1 MSAQLKSTNMKDSV
15 VSPTKAKQ
23 GEMLRHL
30 HGKEWLVPFVRN
42 PAGLEAYRSGMII
55 VSEKNH
61 NYQHAFICYKLPN
74 WYIVVFVSDKCFHD
88 WHPGQAFM
96 RAYLNCLNAAH
107 PQTKVNPVE
116 FQLTDHVIRN
126 LSIHNNNMFVC

>member
-1 MSAQLKSTNMKDSV
+1 MPLFVVAQ
-15 VSPTKAKQ
+15 
-23 GEMLRHL
+23 
-30 HGKEWLVPFVRN
+30 F
-42 PAGLEAYRSGMII
+42 
-55 VSEKNH
+55 
-61 NYQHAFICYKLPN
+61 
-74 WYIVVFVSDKCFHD
+74 IVVFVSDKCFHD

-126 LSIHNNNMFVC
+126 ISIHYNNMFVC

>member
-1 MSAQLKSTNMKDSV
+1 MSAQLKTTNMKDSV

-55 VSEKNH
+55 VSEKIH
-61 NYQHAFICYKLPN
+61 NYQHAFICCCPIDLLLYL
-74 WYIVVFVSDKCFHD
+74 FQTSVSMTGTLAKHSCVPTLIASMLHT
-88 WHPGQAFM
+88 HKQ
-96 RAYLNCLNAAH
+96 
-107 PQTKVNPVE
+107 K
-116 FQLTDHVIRN
+116 
-126 LSIHNNNMFVC
+126 